1 MYYLEQGELHI
12 SDQQTALKD
21 RYNDNNQNFQEEFP
35 IDAPELNTAA
45 TKIQA
50 QFRGHKTRRN
60 LEKKKHEKD
69 ETIDFDPQKADY
81 ANKQSK
87 TFNDEYQESS
97 LSTGA
102 NSQKQNNQA
111 SEDFNDDLTEEEKQ
125 QQERAA
131 TSIQAQFR
139 GFKTRQNL
147 QKTKQEKDGI
157 IDSNQQNLD
166 YANEQ
171 SKTYHDEDQKLSLST
186 DTYAQQ
192 QDDNAD
198 EEFSEELTEEER
210 QEQERAA
217 IAIQAQFRGFK
228 TRQNFQKMKH
238 ERDGIDGS
246 DQQNVDYENEQ
257 SSLSADAHAQQQERD
272 NADEDN
278 YDDLTEEEK
287 QQQERAATSIQAQFR
302 GFKTRQN
309 LQKKKHEKD
318 EVNYSDQQKSD
329 NANEH
334 EKSSFSTDAHSQ
346 QQENKVDEDNYDDLT
361 EEEKQQQERA
371 ATSIQAQFR
380 GFKTRQNLQKTKQEK
395 DGTIDSD
402 HQNVDY
408 ANEQSETYQD
418 EDQKSSLSTDAHA
431 QQQENKVD
439 EDNYDELTEEEK
451 QQQERAA
458 VSIQAQFRGFKTR
471 QNFQKMKQEKDGI
484 VDSDQQNQDY
494 ANQQSKTHHDEDQ
507 QSSLPTGA
515 DTQQQERDNA
525 DEDNYDDLTE
535 EEKQQQERA
544 ATSIQAQFRGFK
556 TRQNFQKMKQ
566 EKDEVIHSDQQKVDY
581 ANEQSKTDND
591 EDQKSSSTTDAH
603 SQQQENKVDEVN
615 YDDLTEEEKQ
625 QQERA
630 ATSIQAQF
638 RGFKTRQNI
647 QKMKH
652 EKDETIDS
660 DQQNLDY
667 ANEQSKTYHDEDQK
681 SSLST
686 DAHAQ
691 QQENKA
697 DEDNYDELTEEEK
710 QEQERAAVSIQA
722 QFRGFKTRQNFQK
735 MKQEKDGIVD
745 SDQQNQDYANQQSK
759 THHDEDQQSSLP
771 TGADTQQQE
780 RDNAD
785 EDNYDDLTE
794 EEKQQQERAATSIQA
809 QFRGFKTRQNF
820 QKMKQEKDE
829 VIHSDQQK
837 VDYANEQSKT
847 DNDEDQKSSST
858 TGAHSQQQENKAT
871 DKFDNNYDRTATD
884 VNGRHNLDEK
894 LITPEKKNDD
904 SDRLHSELEEETQ
917 FSKDFAKHTQ
927 LSPDS
932 NYFQEQQNEIYNNEQ
947 DDMSDPNLDKAATRI
962 QASYRGYKIRK
973 ELGTPGG
980 NSITGQDQI
989 HPPSNSPKIHD
1000 EYGNTRNKNILSPS
1014 AEGNKVLVG
1023 EDDDSAAAA
1032 VKIQAAYRGYRV
1044 RKDLE
1049 K

>member
-102 NSQKQNNQA
+102 NSQQQNNQA

-139 GFKTRQNL
+139 GFKTRQNI

-186 DTYAQQ
+186 DAHAQQ

-238 ERDGIDGS
+238 EKDGIVDS
-246 DQQNVDYENEQ
+246 DQQNVDDANEE
-257 SSLSADAHAQQQERD
+257 SSLSTDAHAEQQERD
-272 NADEDN
+272 NVDEDN

-318 EVNYSDQQKSD
+318 EVNYSDQQKPDS
-329 NANEH
+329 ANEH
-334 EKSSFSTDAHSQ
+334 E
-346 QQENKVDEDNYDDLT
+346 
-361 EEEKQQQERA
+361 R
-371 ATSIQAQFR
+371 
-380 GFKTRQNLQKTKQEK
+380 
-395 DGTIDSD
+395 
-402 HQNVDY
+402 
-408 ANEQSETYQD
+408 
-418 EDQKSSLSTDAHA
+418 SSLSTDTHA
-431 QQQENKVD
+431 QQE
-439 EDNYDELTEEEK
+439 
-451 QQQERAA
+451 
-458 VSIQAQFRGFKTR
+458 
-471 QNFQKMKQEKDGI
+471 
-484 VDSDQQNQDY
+484 
-494 ANQQSKTHHDEDQ
+494 
-507 QSSLPTGA
+507 
-515 DTQQQERDNA
+515 ERDNA
-525 DEDNYDDLTE
+525 NED
-535 EEKQQQERA
+535 
-544 ATSIQAQFRGFK
+544 
-556 TRQNFQKMKQ
+556 
-566 EKDEVIHSDQQKVDY
+566 
-581 ANEQSKTDND
+581 
-591 EDQKSSSTTDAH
+591 
-603 SQQQENKVDEVN
+603 N

-871 DKFDNNYDRTATD
+871 DKCDNNYDRTATD

-917 FSKDFAKHTQ
+917 FSKDFAEHTQ

-932 NYFQEQQNEIYNNEQ
+932 NYFQEQQNEFYNNDQ

-980 NSITGQDQI
+980 NSVTGQDQI
-989 HPPSNSPKIHD
+989 HPSSNSPKIHN

>member
-35 IDAPELNTAA
+35 IDAPELNNAA

-102 NSQKQNNQA
+102 NSQQQNNQA

-139 GFKTRQNL
+139 GFKTRQNI
-147 QKTKQEKDGI
+147 QKKKHEKDGI

-171 SKTYHDEDQKLSLST
+171 SNTYHDEDQKLSLST
-186 DTYAQQ
+186 DTHAQQ
-192 QDDNAD
+192 ENDAD

-238 ERDGIDGS
+238 EKDGIDGS
-246 DQQNVDYENEQ
+246 DQQNVDYANEQ
-257 SSLSADAHAQQQERD
+257 SSLSADALAQQQERDSAEEDNYDDLTEEEKQQQERAAVSIQAQFRGFKTRQNLQKKKHEKDEVNYSDQQKPDNANEHEKSSLSTDTHAQQQERD
-272 NADEDN
+272 NANEDN

-309 LQKKKHEKD
+309 VQKM
-318 EVNYSDQQKSD
+318 
-329 NANEH
+329 
-334 EKSSFSTDAHSQ
+334 
-346 QQENKVDEDNYDDLT
+346 
-361 EEEKQQQERA
+361 KQD
-371 ATSIQAQFR
+371 
-380 GFKTRQNLQKTKQEK
+380 K

-402 HQNVDY
+402 QQNLDY
-408 ANEQSETYQD
+408 VKERSKTYHD

-431 QQQENKVD
+431 QQQENKAD
-439 EDNYDELTEEEK
+439 EDNYDELNEEEK

-471 QNFQKMKQEKDGI
+471 QNLQKTKQEKDGI

-507 QSSLPTGA
+507 QSSLPIGA
-515 DTQQQERDNA
+515 DTEQQERDKA

-544 ATSIQAQFRGFK
+544 ATSIQAQFRGFR
-556 TRQNFQKMKQ
+556 TRQNVQKMKQ
-566 EKDEVIHSDQQKVDY
+566 EKDEVIHSDEQKVDY
-581 ANEQSKTDND
+581 ANEQSKTDN
-591 EDQKSSSTTDAH
+591 
-603 SQQQENKVDEVN
+603 
-615 YDDLTEEEKQ
+615 
-625 QQERA
+625 
-630 ATSIQAQF
+630 
-638 RGFKTRQNI
+638 G
-647 QKMKH
+647 
-652 EKDETIDS
+652 
-660 DQQNLDY
+660 
-667 ANEQSKTYHDEDQK
+667 
-681 SSLST
+681 
-686 DAHAQ
+686 
-691 QQENKA
+691 
-697 DEDNYDELTEEEK
+697 
-710 QEQERAAVSIQA
+710 
-722 QFRGFKTRQNFQK
+722 
-735 MKQEKDGIVD
+735 
-745 SDQQNQDYANQQSK
+745 
-759 THHDEDQQSSLP
+759 
-771 TGADTQQQE
+771 
-780 RDNAD
+780 
-785 EDNYDDLTE
+785 
-794 EEKQQQERAATSIQA
+794 
-809 QFRGFKTRQNF
+809 
-820 QKMKQEKDE
+820 
-829 VIHSDQQK
+829 
-837 VDYANEQSKT
+837 
-847 DNDEDQKSSST
+847 EDQKSSST
-858 TGAHSQQQENKAT
+858 TGAHSQQEENKAAEDFT
-871 DKFDNNYDRTATD
+871 DKLTEEEKQEQERAARSIQAQFRGYQVRKNLREPTVDINVQKEKFDNNYDRTATD
-884 VNGRHNLDEK
+884 VSGRHNLDEK

-917 FSKDFAKHTQ
+917 FSIDFAKHTQ

-932 NYFQEQQNEIYNNEQ
+932 NYFQEQQNEIDNNE
-947 DDMSDPNLDKAATRI
+947 DDMSDSNLDKAATRI
-962 QASYRGYKIRK
+962 QASYRGYKTRK

-989 HPPSNSPKIHD
+989 HPSSNSPKIHD

>member
-35 IDAPELNTAA
+35 IDAPELNNAA

-69 ETIDFDPQKADY
+69 ETIDSDPQKADY

-102 NSQKQNNQA
+102 NSQQQNNQA

-171 SKTYHDEDQKLSLST
+171 SKTYHDEDQELSLST
-186 DTYAQQ
+186 DTHAQQ
-192 QDDNAD
+192 ENDAD
-198 EEFSEELTEEER
+198 EEFNEELTEEER

-238 ERDGIDGS
+238 EKDGIFDS
-246 DQQNVDYENEQ
+246 DQQNADYANEQ
-257 SSLSADAHAQQQERD
+257 SSLSADAYAEQQERDSADEDNYDDLTEEEKQQQERAAVSIQAQFRGFKTRQNLQKEKHEKDEVNYSDQQKPDSANEHEKSSLSTDAHAQQQERD
-272 NADEDN
+272 NANEDN

-309 LQKKKHEKD
+309 FQKM
-318 EVNYSDQQKSD
+318 
-329 NANEH
+329 
-334 EKSSFSTDAHSQ
+334 
-346 QQENKVDEDNYDDLT
+346 
-361 EEEKQQQERA
+361 
-371 ATSIQAQFR
+371 
-380 GFKTRQNLQKTKQEK
+380 KQEK

-402 HQNVDY
+402 QQNLDY
-408 ANEQSETYQD
+408 ANEQSKTYHD

-431 QQQENKVD
+431 QQQENKAD

-515 DTQQQERDNA
+515 DTEQQENKA
-525 DEDNYDDLTE
+525 DEDNFDNLTE

-591 EDQKSSSTTDAH
+591 EDQKPSSTA
-603 SQQQENKVDEVN
+603 
-615 YDDLTEEEKQ
+615 
-625 QQERA
+625 
-630 ATSIQAQF
+630 
-638 RGFKTRQNI
+638 
-647 QKMKH
+647 
-652 EKDETIDS
+652 
-660 DQQNLDY
+660 
-667 ANEQSKTYHDEDQK
+667 
-681 SSLST
+681 
-686 DAHAQ
+686 
-691 QQENKA
+691 
-697 DEDNYDELTEEEK
+697 
-710 QEQERAAVSIQA
+710 
-722 QFRGFKTRQNFQK
+722 
-735 MKQEKDGIVD
+735 
-745 SDQQNQDYANQQSK
+745 
-759 THHDEDQQSSLP
+759 
-771 TGADTQQQE
+771 
-780 RDNAD
+780 
-785 EDNYDDLTE
+785 
-794 EEKQQQERAATSIQA
+794 
-809 QFRGFKTRQNF
+809 
-820 QKMKQEKDE
+820 
-829 VIHSDQQK
+829 
-837 VDYANEQSKT
+837 
-847 DNDEDQKSSST
+847 
-858 TGAHSQQQENKAT
+858 GAHSQQQENKAT
-871 DKFDNNYDRTATD
+871 EDFTDKLTDEEKQEQERAARSIQKFDNNYDRTATD
-884 VNGRHNLDEK
+884 VSGRHNLDEK

-904 SDRLHSELEEETQ
+904 RDRLHSELEEETQ

-927 LSPDS
+927 LSFDS
-932 NYFQEQQNEIYNNEQ
+932 NYFQEQQNEFYNNDQ

-962 QASYRGYKIRK
+962 QASYRGYKTRK

-989 HPPSNSPKIHD
+989 HPSSNSPKIHD